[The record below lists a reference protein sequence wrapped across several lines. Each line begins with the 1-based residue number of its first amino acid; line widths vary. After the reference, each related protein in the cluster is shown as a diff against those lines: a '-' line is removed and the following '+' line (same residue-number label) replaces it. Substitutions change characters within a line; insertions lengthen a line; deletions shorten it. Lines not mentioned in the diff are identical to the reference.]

1 LIWPF
6 LTNHIGNRGSDLDTT
21 SSARRSIRPA
31 HCRPG
36 LGNACRDKV
45 AVCRPGLDAL
55 TALISPLPGLSGGR
69 SCAHGFGAR
78 STARNDLLSGPGQAV
93 AVDLVAETTRAFFVP
108 CAQIGL
114 YVCVAPGEFGK
125 QTDPL
130 MPMSAWFDSGPTTV
144 LDVSHPHE
152 RSCPLTHI
160 INKNH

>member
-1 LIWPF
+1 V
-6 LTNHIGNRGSDLDTT
+6 LTS
-21 SSARRSIRPA
+21 
-31 HCRPG
+31 RPG
-36 LGNACRDKV
+36 RHLNAEPAAIHIS
-45 AVCRPGLDAL
+45 AVR
-55 TALISPLPGLSGGR
+55 
-69 SCAHGFGAR
+69 AR
-78 STARNDLLSGPGQAV
+78 